1 MTYERDEY
9 RQVLA
14 EQQAKVAAN
23 GAQRDH
29 LVLLSQAAV
38 NASNMT
44 GSTEWDVFLQFLQ
57 SHADRVKASRVALDE
72 VLKDPRVT
80 SDEDMRRA
88 KIQYIEADAI
98 VRTLEAVISL
108 PSDIIESGD
117 KARDLLAR
125 MGSDQTVEGTA

>member
-1 MTYERDEY
+1 MTYEREDY

-14 EQQAKVAAN
+14 AQAAKAAAN
-23 GAQRDH
+23 GAQHDH
-29 LVLLSQAAV
+29 LVLLSQASV
-38 NASNMT
+38 NAANMT
-44 GSTEWDVFLQFLQ
+44 GSTEWDIFLQFLQ
-57 SHADRVKASRVALDE
+57 SQVDHVKESRAALE
-72 VLKDPRVT
+72 VVMKDPRVT

-117 KARDLLAR
+117 KARDLLSR
-125 MGSDQTVEGTA
+125 MEGDETVEGTA